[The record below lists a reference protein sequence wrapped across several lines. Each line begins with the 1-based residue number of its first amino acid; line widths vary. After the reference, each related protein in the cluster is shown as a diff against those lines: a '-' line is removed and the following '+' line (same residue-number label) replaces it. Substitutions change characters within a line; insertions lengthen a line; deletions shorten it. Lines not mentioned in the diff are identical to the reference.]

1 MLFSAANN
9 SGRPTL
15 RAATR
20 AALVAAG
27 LLMGSIFVTH
37 ADEWAAPRRR
47 MVAEVRAMMA
57 EAAGE
62 TRREQLSERV
72 AEAMERVPRHEFVPM
87 ARRHAAYDNRPL
99 PIGHGQTISQ
109 PFIVALMTDLLE
121 LTPEAR
127 VLEIGT
133 GSGYQ
138 AAVLSLLAKEVFS
151 IEIVRPL
158 GEEAARTLA
167 RLGYANVTTR
177 VGDGYGGWPE
187 AAPFDGIIVTAAAGH
202 VPPALI
208 AQLRP
213 GGRLVIPVGD
223 FSQELMVIE
232 KTADGTLDE
241 RRIVPVAF
249 VPFTREGERK

>member
-1 MLFSAANN
+1 M
-9 SGRPTL
+9 RPL
-15 RAATR
+15 PAVLGAVLA
-20 AALVAAG
+20 AALTT
-27 LLMGSIFVTH
+27 GSTEMTS

-57 EAAGE
+57 EAAVE
-62 TRREQLSERV
+62 TLRETLSPRV
-72 AEAMERVPRHEFVPM
+72 AAAMETVPRHEFVPM
-87 ARRHAAYDNRPL
+87 ARRHAAYENRPL

-121 LTPEAR
+121 LAPDAR
-127 VLEIGT
+127 VLEVGT

-138 AAVLSLLAKEVFS
+138 AAVLSLLAGEVYS

-167 RLGYANVTTR
+167 RLGYTNVTTR
-177 VGDGYGGWPE
+177 IGDGYGGWPE

-202 VPPALI
+202 IPPALI
-208 AQLRP
+208 AQLKP

-223 FSQELMVIE
+223 FSQELMVVE
-232 KTADGTLDE
+232 KKADGTLRE

-249 VPFTREGERK
+249 VPFTREPSAR